1 MIRFAAEVLVIQ
13 KSDIYP
19 KLVFWASFIIARGK
33 RQVLQKV
40 IQTIL
45 WYVLKADNVPSL

>member
-1 MIRFAAEVLVIQ
+1 MVSFAAEVLVIQ

-19 KLVFWASFIIARGK
+19 KLVFWASFIARGK
-33 RQVLQKV
+33 GQVQQKV

-45 WYVLKADNVPSL
+45 WYALKADATLSL